1 MTITSFADAEVGEDV
16 GEDVGGGD
24 VAGDCGEVVDG
35 LAEVLGNEVC
45 RKLGFKGGDG
55 RCCRLG
61 CKEQGLVVAC
71 VGHSHIRGGRV
82 CVDGR
87 KYYVICLHYLPISN
101 RNRQINIAK
110 PRQKQKNNLR
120 GKILCLTFHGIKR
133 GLLLNVQ

>member
-1 MTITSFADAEVGEDV
+1 MTVNYYHCNSLCINELFTDAEAGEDV

-82 CVDGR
+82 CVDGVCEGIVQR
-87 KYYVICLHYLPISN
+87 
-101 RNRQINIAK
+101 RQVVVCFC
-110 PRQKQKNNLR
+110 RYED
-120 GKILCLTFHGIKR
+120 
-133 GLLLNVQ
+133 